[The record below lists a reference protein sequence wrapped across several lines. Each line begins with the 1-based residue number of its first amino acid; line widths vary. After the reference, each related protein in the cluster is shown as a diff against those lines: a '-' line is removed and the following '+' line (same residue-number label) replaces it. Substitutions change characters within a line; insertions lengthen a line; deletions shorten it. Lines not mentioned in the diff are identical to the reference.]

1 MSSAGV
7 VTAVAK
13 GSATITVKTTSG
25 KTATCK
31 VTVKVPSTK
40 VTISKTSV
48 SINKGK
54 TYTLKGTMSP
64 SNTTDTLKWS
74 SSNTKIAKVSSA
86 GVVTAVEKGT
96 ATITVKTTSGKTA
109 TCKVTVKIPSTK
121 VALSKTSISIYKGKT
136 YTLKGTLT
144 PGNSTDT
151 LKWSS
156 SNTKAASVSGSGVV
170 KGISA
175 GTATITVKTS
185 SGKTA
190 VCKVTVK
197 EIKAASIQADHKEI
211 NLISGQTAKIGITVL
226 PANTTDDVTWSSS
239 DESIV
244 SVSSDGTITAVK
256 QGEAFI
262 EAKTSSGKKCSC
274 KVTVSASEDTSE
286 EEK

>member
-1 MSSAGV
+1 M
-7 VTAVAK
+7 AK

-40 VTISKTSV
+40 VTMSKTSV

-74 SSNTKIAKVSSA
+74 SSNTKVAKVSST

-96 ATITVKTTSGKTA
+96 ATITAKTTSGKTA

-121 VALSKTSISIYKGKT
+121 VALSKTSISVYKGKS

-156 SNTKAASVSGSGVV
+156 SNTKVATVSGSGVV

-175 GTATITVKTS
+175 GTASITVKTS

-190 VCKVTVK
+190 TCKVTVK
-197 EIKAASIQADHKEI
+197 EIKAASIQFDSGEM
-211 NLISGQTAKIGITVL
+211 NLTSGQSVKAGITVL
-226 PANTTDDVTWSSS
+226 PANTTDSITWSSS
-239 DESIV
+239 DDSIV
-244 SVSSDGTITAVK
+244 RVSSDGVITAVK
-256 QGEAFI
+256 EGEASV

-274 KVTVSASEDTSE
+274 KITVSASTDNAE
-286 EEK
+286 ETAQ